1 MQFDSDSDSDGSH
14 ISSTPPR
21 QQPNSPPPPK
31 PPLPV
36 SNKKSKIKTKTSKSN
51 KPLSKPPEILPEQE
65 SFPFPSIPSLPFN
78 IRQRTSDAPSTSSSH
93 SIETL
98 PAGFF
103 SKSISFSKIRK
114 PLLNLETS
122 EAEPVVDSA
131 KTVAKSVKKH
141 PNLIGASVVTPIV
154 KALKGAGEGNFV
166 KLNLNGKRKK
176 FLNKGWKK
184 NGKFGSGKRYFRNS
198 NGSNSGRSSRSKRI
212 KSEYKEG
219 DDDDDEEDGMGVEN
233 AKQQEKKNGWENE
246 CKVLEEAVLAA
257 RDDASDENLV
267 KLLKLIHGFD
277 SFREGQL
284 EAIKNVLAGKS
295 TMLILPT
302 GAGKSLCYQ
311 LSALI
316 LPGITLV
323 VSPLVAL
330 MIDQLRQL
338 PPLISGALLSSAQ
351 VDFTVFYVNYF

>member
-1 MQFDSDSDSDGSH
+1 M
-14 ISSTPPR
+14 
-21 QQPNSPPPPK
+21 
-31 PPLPV
+31 
-36 SNKKSKIKTKTSKSN
+36 
-51 KPLSKPPEILPEQE
+51 
-65 SFPFPSIPSLPFN
+65 
-78 IRQRTSDAPSTSSSH
+78 
-93 SIETL
+93 
-98 PAGFF
+98 
-103 SKSISFSKIRK
+103 
-114 PLLNLETS
+114 LNLETS
-122 EAEPVVDSA
+122 EAEPVVNSA

-176 FLNKGWKK
+176 FLNKGWNK
-184 NGKFGSGKRYFRNS
+184 NGKFGSGKRYRRGGYS
-198 NGSNSGRSSRSKRI
+198 SNSGSRSKR
-212 KSEYKEG
+212 KKTEQEG
-219 DDDDDEEDGMGVEN
+219 EDDDDEEDGLGVEN

-257 RDDASDENLV
+257 RDEASDENLV
-267 KLLKLIHGFD
+267 RLLKLIHGFD

-351 VDFTVFYVNYF
+351 VEFTVFYVNYV